1 MGSHETGKEGA
12 RILGAAL
19 AVAVLTTTGGCEA
32 AVSATTTHEGRSMK
46 DDIEVLHFKSHNF
59 SASAYNTRGCK
70 LLYAGEY
77 QINESEGMTQPP
89 PDRPDYREGWSGG
102 VQVGIDNFPPPAAV
116 DWVSLDGSRHH
127 ALVDI
132 GAIFKDERVIH
143 RVRKGEVKPNLLDVD
158 IMPDIFI
165 EVNDRTLRV
174 FMQAHVGTKHL
185 QDPSKPLSDFRDDL
199 IEAWSK
205 TY

>member
-1 MGSHETGKEGA
+1 MKE
-12 RILGAAL
+12 
-19 AVAVLTTTGGCEA
+19 EY
-32 AVSATTTHEGRSMK
+32 
-46 DDIEVLHFKSHNF
+46 EVLHFRTHSF
-59 SASAYNTRGCK
+59 SAWPYNTHGCK

-77 QINESEGMTQPP
+77 QIHEPEETVQPP
-89 PDRPDYREGWSGG
+89 PERPNYRDAWGRA
-102 VQVGIDNFPPPAAV
+102 VQVGIDNFPPPAVV
-116 DWVSLDGSRHH
+116 DWMALDGSRHH

-158 IMPDIFI
+158 IMPDIFV
-165 EVNDRTLRV
+165 EVNDRTIRV

-185 QDPSKPLSDFRDDL
+185 QDPSSPLSDFRDDL
-199 IEAWSK
+199 IEVRSK